1 MSEKASQKIT
11 AVISGFVKPGFEAV
25 REAFA
30 ENFTRRNELGAAC
43 CMYYRGEKVVDL
55 WGGIRN
61 RATGEPWEE
70 GTMVFVAST
79 TKGLAAMTIA
89 LANSRGLL
97 DYEERVCNYWPE
109 FAQQGKEK
117 VTVRQLLSHQA
128 GLLALDAPVDK
139 SVVADLDRLAVAL
152 ARQKPAWEPGTRQ
165 AYHGISLG
173 FYEGELL
180 RRVDPQHR
188 SLGQFFQEEI
198 AAPLGLDFYIRL
210 PDEIPNSRLATIQRS
225 NPGLEFFRSNPR
237 FALAFMN
244 PLSLTFRAFWKN
256 PGMAVAFDAERI
268 YSRNLE
274 VPSIGGVGTAR
285 AIAKAYCVFA
295 SGGQEVGLRQETLQK
310 LMAPALPPKNGFFDE
325 CLKVEWPL
333 SLGFMK
339 PCPAYPIGS
348 PSAFGTPGSG
358 GSFGFGDPQGR
369 VGYAYVTNLLGAKQG
384 TDPRELALRS
394 AFHRSIGEP
403 VPL

>member
-1 MSEKASQKIT
+1 MSRQKS
-11 AVISGFVKPGFEAV
+11 VSISGSVKPGFEAV

-43 CMYYRGEKVVDL
+43 CMYYQGEKVVDL
-55 WGGIRN
+55 WGGVRN
-61 RATGEPWEE
+61 KSTSEPWEE
-70 GTMVFVAST
+70 DTMVFVAST
-79 TKGLAAMTIA
+79 TKGMAGLAVA
-89 LANSRGLL
+89 LAHSRGLL
-97 DYEERVCNYWPE
+97 DYEERVSTYWPE

-128 GLLALDAPVDK
+128 GLLALDAHVDK
-139 SVVADLDRLAVAL
+139 SVVADPKQLAAAL
-152 ARQKPAWEPGTRQ
+152 ARQKPAWKPGTRQ
-165 AYHGISLG
+165 AYHGVSLG
-173 FYEGELL
+173 FYEGELI

-198 AAPLGLDFYIRL
+198 AFPLELDFYIRL

-225 NPGLEFFRSNPR
+225 SPGLGFFRGNPR

-256 PGMAVAFDAERI
+256 PGMAIPFDVERI
-268 YSRNLE
+268 YARNIE

-295 SGGQEVGLRQETLQK
+295 SGGQEVGLCEETLQK
-310 LMAPALPPKNGFFDE
+310 LMAPAMPPQNGFFDE
-325 CLKVEWPL
+325 CLKIEWTL

-358 GSFGFGDPQGR
+358 GSFGFGDPQIR
-369 VGYAYVTNLLGAKQG
+369 AGYAYVTNLLGAKQG
-384 TDPRELALRS
+384 TDPRELALRD
-394 AFHRSIGEP
+394 AFHRSI
-403 VPL
+403 V

>member
-1 MSEKASQKIT
+1 MSQQNSNAL
-11 AVISGFVKPGFEAV
+11 GFVKPGFERV
-25 REAFA
+25 RQAFVD
-30 ENFTRRNELGAAC
+30 NFTRRNELGAAC
-43 CMYYRGEKVVDL
+43 CMYYQGEKVVDL
-55 WGGIRN
+55 WGGVRN
-61 RATGEPWEE
+61 KATDEPWEE
-70 GTMVFVAST
+70 DTMVFVAST
-79 TKGLAAMTIA
+79 TKGLSGLAMA
-89 LANSRGLL
+89 LAHSRGLL
-97 DYEERVCNYWPE
+97 DYEERVSTYWPE
-109 FAQQGKEK
+109 FSQQGKGK

-128 GLLALDAPVDK
+128 GLLALDAPIDK

-152 ARQKPAWEPGTRQ
+152 AQQKPAWEPGTRQ
-165 AYHGISLG
+165 AYHGVSLG

-198 AAPLGLDFYIRL
+198 ASPLELDFYIRL

-225 NPGLEFFRSNPR
+225 SPGLGFFRSNPR

-256 PGMAVAFDAERI
+256 PGMAIPFDAERI
-268 YSRNLE
+268 YARNIE

-295 SGGQEVGLRQETLQK
+295 SGGREVGLREVTLQK
-310 LMAPALPPKNGFFDE
+310 LMAPAVPPRNGFFDE
-325 CLKVEWPL
+325 CLKIEWPL

-358 GSFGFGDPQGR
+358 GSFGFGDPQIR
-369 VGYAYVTNLLGAKQG
+369 AGYAYVTNLLGAKQG
-384 TDPRELALRS
+384 TDPRELALRD
-394 AFHRSIGEP
+394 AFHQAIDQLK
-403 VPL
+403 VM